1 MGKLK
6 RCFTPLLATAVILS
20 FAGCATSP
28 PPSVD
33 EQAMGA
39 PEVRVPQDES
49 FDPLS
54 LDDED
59 YIKLPESKLKSPST
73 GGTQEGSVREDVGGS
88 GLEEV
93 LGYRV
98 QIFVSDQ
105 EFDARTM
112 EEKALIEFD
121 EPVYLIFDSPNYK
134 VRVGDFRSRAEA
146 NTLRQKAVKMGY
158 KDAWVVQSKVK
169 LSDR

>member
-6 RCFTPLLATAVILS
+6 NRLALIVFIFTLLYM
-20 FAGCATSP
+20 AGCATSP

-33 EQAMGA
+33 EGAMGD
-39 PEVRVPQDES
+39 PEVRVPQNES

-59 YIKLPESKLKSPST
+59 YIKLPESKLKSLSPD
-73 GGTQEGSVREDVGGS
+73 GIQEGSVKEAVGGA
-88 GLEEV
+88 GMEEV

-98 QIFVSDQ
+98 QIFVSDL
-105 EFDARTM
+105 EFDARSM

-134 VRVGDFRSRAEA
+134 VRVGDCRSRAEA
-146 NTLRQKAVKMGY
+146 NALRQEAVKMGY
-158 KDAWVVQSKVK
+158 TGAWVVQSKVK
-169 LSDR
+169 SSDR